1 MQETRNIK
9 LVAYLR
15 LKGRHPDKVTKLE
28 RGKARYGFEMSPEKW
43 SAWQKE
49 FDRSDF
55 LTYGQ
60 CLDAVTDLAY

>member
-15 LKGRHPDKVTKLE
+15 MKGIYPDKVMKISK
-28 RGKARYGFEMSPEKW
+28 GKARYGFEISDSEW
-43 SAWQKE
+43 LDLQKE
-49 FDRSDF
+49 FDRSEF
-55 LTYGQ
+55 IRYGQ

>member
-15 LKGRHPDKVTKLE
+15 MNGVFPDRVTKISK
-28 RGKARYGFEMSPEKW
+28 GKARYGFEISEDKW
-43 SAWQKE
+43 LELQKE

-55 LTYGQ
+55 IKYGQ

>member
-15 LKGRHPDKVTKLE
+15 LKEIFPDKVTKLE
-28 RGKARYGFEMSPEKW
+28 RGKARFGYEKTKEEFQ
-43 SAWQKE
+43 ALQQE
-49 FDRSDF
+49 FDRSPYIA
-55 LTYGQ
+55 YGQ